1 MKKLIV
7 SFAALLLV
15 FSFAGCSQ
23 YDYSLLYW
31 QIMQQQ
37 KEEANKPT
45 YEEAAAIGG
54 EYIDAFDM
62 GGISTV
68 ANSLID
74 SFTIDAAVL
83 NEFMPD
89 ILAAA
94 GCTDTSDAESYEQA
108 TNTISQTI
116 IAIMA
121 GKGSYGSIHKEF
133 LGKAAYALIQKGAL
147 PKILTTASEPY
158 MLTVDGVD
166 ITLTETSDLQS
177 ELTYILSGV
186 LEPDYE
192 EGDTEVTNKDDTK
205 FEFEA
210 PVAINATLS
219 ISELDSGLFTAGS
232 GYSAKGD
239 FEITVNATLCNKNPY
254 GDTYVEIDSVSMS
267 SDGPITMVSPDGASH
282 EVSLDGV
289 AAELGWIIGKGN
301 TTDVDW
307 NGKFIKEILGGTLT
321 IDGRTVDFKD
331 AVLQSS
337 DAGLVTE

>member
-68 ANSLID
+68 ASSLID
-74 SFTIDAAVL
+74 SFDIDAMTLL
-83 NEFMPD
+83 NEYAPE
-89 ILAAA
+89 IAAAA
-94 GCTDTSDAESYEQA
+94 GCTEAEA
-108 TNTISQTI
+108 RTKLISTFA
-116 IAIMA
+116 AIKI
-121 GKGSYGSIHKEF
+121 GKSSYGSIDKDF
-133 LGKAAYALIQKGAL
+133 LGKAAYALIEGGKI
-147 PKILTTASEPY
+147 PEILTTSSEPY
-158 MLTVDGVD
+158 TLTVDDVD

-192 EGDTEVTNKDDTK
+192 ADDMDGLTHKDDTK

-254 GDTYVEIDSVSMS
+254 GDTYVKIDSVSMS

-289 AAELGWIIGKGN
+289 EAELGWIIGEGN

-337 DAGLVTE
+337 DAGVVTE